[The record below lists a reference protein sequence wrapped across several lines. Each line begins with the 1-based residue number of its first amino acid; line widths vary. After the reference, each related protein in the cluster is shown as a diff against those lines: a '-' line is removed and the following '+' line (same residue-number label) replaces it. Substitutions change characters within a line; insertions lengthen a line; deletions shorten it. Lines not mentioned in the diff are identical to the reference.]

1 MKRNKQQGLIIQI
14 VIIVIALIALGAY
27 LKWDVVGFFQKTEVK
42 NFISGTWNF
51 LKALWHYVK
60 IGFEYVISLF

>member
-27 LKWDVVGFFQKTEVK
+27 LKWDVVGFFQKPEVK